1 MGYEI
6 NGTNEPSDRSEH
18 PRSRCFPGTPER
30 PRRRRSLRRLMALA
44 TAAALMGACGE
55 VGSTTAPG
63 AAVPPVEAITD
74 AVEGS
79 AITPAEKGP
88 SRPMGTSPRRRD
100 PDRFGDQGQ
109 QQAPA
114 CRAVCSNVGRR
125 RG

>member
-1 MGYEI
+1 MGYE
-6 NGTNEPSDRSEH
+6 NESTGPSDRSERT
-18 PRSRCFPGTPER
+18 RSRRLGGTPAG
-30 PRRRRSLRRLMALA
+30 PRWRGAVRRLTALA
-44 TAAALMGACGE
+44 VAAALMGACGE
-55 VGSTTAPG
+55 VGSPPAPG

-79 AITPAEKGP
+79 AIAPAEKGP
-88 SRPMGTSPRRRD
+88 SRPLGTSPRRRD